1 MNYIVILL
9 PSLFIF
15 VAGIVRANP
24 TLTTPI
30 TVITKR
36 FQPQSNIYVYSPLK
50 FCKMSCEPNIIIIAD
65 DDADDS
71 LFLLRALLTVKIE
84 LTVIIVPNGQR
95 LIDVLESVSPKYIF
109 LDINMPK
116 RNGFDALKQIR
127 LNKILD
133 QPTVIMCSTSGSLDE
148 VKLSQELGAN
158 LYLKKPNNMKN
169 MNRMI
174 EDVLSVDWSDKDKKN
189 GPKQF
194 MIDSDK
200 QYA

>member
-1 MNYIVILL
+1 
-9 PSLFIF
+9 
-15 VAGIVRANP
+15 
-24 TLTTPI
+24 
-30 TVITKR
+30 
-36 FQPQSNIYVYSPLK
+36 
-50 FCKMSCEPNIIIIAD
+50 MSCEPNIIIIAD

-158 LYLKKPNNMKN
+158 MYLKKPNNMKN

-200 QYA
+200 HYA